1 MLKCVVFV
9 CDLQPAPNQICVLEV
24 RDRCNGT
31 RTTFEKHR
39 CHHCC
44 KSENKGHQN
53 KKKGSLVAL
62 HNTASLKPRV
72 HVGGGG
78 GGVAVMTVIKYI
90 KTTTGLE
97 NQ

>member
-53 KKKGSLVAL
+53 KKRLFGSSSQYG
-62 HNTASLKPRV
+62 HNT
-72 HVGGGG
+72 G